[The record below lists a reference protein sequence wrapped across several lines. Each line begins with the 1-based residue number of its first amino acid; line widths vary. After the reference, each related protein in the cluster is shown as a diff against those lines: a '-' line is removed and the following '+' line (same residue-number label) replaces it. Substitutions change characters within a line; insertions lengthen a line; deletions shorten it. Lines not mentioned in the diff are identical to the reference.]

1 MAGLDLGTGV
11 RLPPPPVTTRT
22 QEPPPSP
29 VSIHSDTENP
39 PGVTVTQSGA
49 LRIENEDGSVTI
61 DPTPV
66 SQDTC
71 DDTEHFAN
79 LADGKIDA
87 MELQKIADDLLRK
100 IADDD
105 MSREPWVQNQAAGID
120 LLGIE
125 LKMPQST
132 GAGAML
138 AGTSKVVH
146 PILNEACLRFA
157 ATARG
162 ELLPA
167 DGPVKVRDD
176 NDSPNYNTMTL
187 AMALQKDLNHYLTVT
202 ASEYYPDT
210 DRLLYGTGFSGCG
223 FKKIFYCPIK
233 RRPVSESV
241 PSKDLIVSNA
251 ATDLRS
257 CGRITQK
264 IVMRPA
270 IMRRMQILGV
280 YRDIPLVDAMPIT
293 SNAIDAKIQQTQGT
307 QPIQQQSASDP
318 KERDRDLY
326 ECYCELDIPGL
337 EHKDEDGKV
346 TGLPVP
352 YKVTIDIQARAV
364 LEVCRNYEEDDD
376 LCLAKNV
383 YVKYPFAPG
392 FGFYDLGLLA
402 IMGNVALAA
411 TAGWREMLD
420 AGAFSCYPGF
430 LYLKAL
436 GHQLTNEFRVP
447 PGGGLPIDATTDDIR
462 KAIQPLPYSPPNA
475 AMMSLVQD
483 IIQTGERLGG
493 VAELQAGEG
502 RQDVPVGTT
511 LAMIEQANKVLDAV
525 HKRLHQAQAEE
536 FRMLRDVF
544 KEHPES
550 LWKHNKKSA
559 CLRIFMAEQQDTAV
573 PDGGTWSNRAA
584 AADAEGHDELM
595 KQKFIAAL
603 SDCELVPQADPNTS
617 SNVTR
622 ILRAMTLVQM
632 AQQNPDHMDVREAL
646 RTAVAAMDF
655 GNVEKLVPPPP
666 PAPPGGQPDPML
678 IAAQA
683 QEKIAQSKQMDSQTK
698 QQEAQTKAGKLAF
711 DSQRAGAQDTLKKME
726 ITTRESVAR
735 LNAHAKMV
743 NDERQRA
750 ADHARGA
757 SDHMNR
763 QQETAVDSFHRTQD
777 RIVDDKHRH
786 LDRLADMQTQTAQ
799 LGHDRQEAN
808 RDQANQNRDHSAD
821 QRQKNLDRMLNL
833 AKLRMPPKAKQN

>member
-1 MAGLDLGTGV
+1 M
-11 RLPPPPVTTRT
+11 
-22 QEPPPSP
+22 QEPPPAP
-29 VSIHSDTENP
+29 VSIQSDTENP
-39 PGVTVTQSGA
+39 PGVTFTQSGA

-66 SQDTC
+66 KAPC
-71 DDTEHFAN
+71 EDDGEHFAN
-79 LADGKIDA
+79 LADKIDA
-87 MELQKIADDLLRK
+87 QDLQRIADDLLRK

-105 MSREPWVQNQAAGID
+105 TSRSDWVNNQAAGMD
-120 LLGIE
+120 LLGVE
-125 LKMPQST
+125 LKAPQGTS
-132 GAGAML
+132 AGSML
-138 AGTSKVVH
+138 SGTSKVVH

-176 NDSPNYNTMTL
+176 NDSPTYSTMTL

-223 FKKIFYCPIK
+223 FKKVYYHPIK

-241 PSKDLIVSNA
+241 GAKDLIVSNA
-251 ATDLRS
+251 ATDIRS

-264 IVMRPA
+264 ITMRPA
-270 IMRRMQILGV
+270 EMRRMQILGV
-280 YRDIPLVDAMPIT
+280 YRDIPLTDAIPMTINP
-293 SNAIDAKIQQTQGT
+293 IDAKINQTQGT
-307 QPIQQQSASDP
+307 QPIQQQSSADA
-318 KERDRDLY
+318 KDRDREIY
-326 ECYCELDIPGL
+326 ECYCELDIPRF
-337 EHKDEDGKV
+337 EHKDKGKV
-346 TGLPVP
+346 SGLPVP
-352 YKVTIDIQARAV
+352 YKVTIDVASKAV

-376 LCLAKNV
+376 LCIAKSV
-383 YVKYPFAPG
+383 FVKYPFAPG

-411 TAGWREMLD
+411 TASWREMLD

-462 KAIQPLPYSPPNA
+462 KAIQPLPYNPPNA

-550 LWKHNKKSA
+550 LWQHNKKSA
-559 CLRIFMAEQQDTAV
+559 CLRIFMAEQQDAPI

-584 AADAEGHDELM
+584 AADEESRDEVM
-595 KQKFIAAL
+595 RQKFIAAL

-666 PAPPGGQPDPML
+666 PQPPGGQPDPML

-698 QQEAQTKAGKLAF
+698 QREAETKAGKLAF
-711 DSQRAGAQDTLKKME
+711 DSQRAGAQDRLKEME
-726 ITTRESVAR
+726 IRTRESVAR
-735 LNAHAKMV
+735 LSAHAKIV

-750 ADHARGA
+750 AERARGI
-757 SDHMNR
+757 SDHVNR

-777 RIVDDKHRH
+777 RIVDDRHRH
-786 LDRLADMQTQTAQ
+786 LDRIADLRTQGTQ
-799 LGHDRQEAN
+799 MRQDQQNQDRE
-808 RDQANQNRDHSAD
+808 HSAE
-821 QRQKNLDRMLNL
+821 QRNKHLDRMMNL